1 MGVTQM
7 AVKQAAIRGLMTGQI
22 LAFAL
27 AATPAFAFEDA
38 RYKGRFPAEYYEAG
52 KLRNIAVLPFT
63 GPDGGNFSKVLAT
76 ELRGVQLNTEA
87 WFTVKPSD
95 SVAIGPAAA
104 SAVPTNEETAAAAG
118 IGAKLDVKAIYSGT
132 VTLAKL
138 SRTDRSEQSNECA
151 DGSDCKQKVMRTIT
165 CTRVILDYSV
175 NARITNVAAKANVYA
190 RTHVAQDGYD
200 ICNGKGQEIA
210 VKENKGWAVTFAE
223 KLTGTPKKDGF
234 VMEFNEEAL
243 FQRVRLNIAQKIR
256 KDVAPYNQDVT
267 VEFKRRASELPK
279 PDQVT
284 FESGIPFSKAGRL
297 DRACSIWELMET
309 GAAATSVSLLYN
321 LGVCQEA
328 LVPENPSAA
337 LEYYVKADQLLSKP
351 DKLVTEALLRAK
363 KMVDG
368 QRNIGG

>member
-1 MGVTQM
+1 MALEKSVGYRLIAGSTLMLVFGTTPTQ
-7 AVKQAAIRGLMTGQI
+7 
-22 LAFAL
+22 
-27 AATPAFAFEDA
+27 AFEDA
-38 RYKGRFPAEYYEAG
+38 RYKGRFPAEFHDAG
-52 KLRNIAVLPFT
+52 KLRSIAVLPFT
-63 GPDGGNFSKVLAT
+63 GPDGGNFAKVLAT
-76 ELRGVQLNTEA
+76 EMRGVQLNAEP
-87 WFTVKPSD
+87 WFTLKPSD
-95 SVAIGPAAA
+95 SITTGPSATG
-104 SAVPTNEETAAAAG
+104 AVPTNEETAEAAR
-118 IGAKLDVKAIYSGT
+118 IGAKLDAKAVYSGT
-132 VTLAKL
+132 VTLAKIT
-138 SRTDRSEQSNECA
+138 RTDRSEQSNACA
-151 DGSDCKQKVMRTIT
+151 DGSDCKQKEIRTIT
-165 CTRVILDYSV
+165 CTRVVLDYAV
-175 NARITNVAAKANVYA
+175 NARIVNVATKANVYA

-210 VKENKGWAVTFAE
+210 VKETKGWAVTFAE
-223 KLTGTPKKDGF
+223 KLTGTPKKDDF

-284 FESGIPFSKAGRL
+284 FESAIPFSKAGRL

-368 QRNIGG
+368 QRNIGS